1 MKIVMIGAGNVATHL
16 ATSLMNA
23 GHDIVQIYSR
33 TWASASAL
41 ATLAGGAATDKLDD
55 VVTTADVYIFSL
67 TDSVLGEI
75 IPRITK
81 GRERKV
87 MVHTAGSMPLSIF
100 EGMALHYG
108 VLYPMQTFSKQR
120 KVNLRET
127 PFFIE
132 ANDDYTRNCLMQLA
146 GDLSDNVRYATS
158 EQRKYLH
165 LSAVWACNFTNHCYA
180 IAAEI
185 LQKHDIPFS
194 VMLPLID
201 ETARKV
207 HELSPKE
214 AQTGPAVRF
223 DENVIRAQ
231 AQLLKSDP
239 LVKDLYER
247 MSLSISRLAKK

>member
-1 MKIVMIGAGNVATHL
+1 
-16 ATSLMNA
+16 
-23 GHDIVQIYSR
+23 
-33 TWASASAL
+33 
-41 ATLAGGAATDKLDD
+41 
-55 VVTTADVYIFSL
+55 
-67 TDSVLGEI
+67 
-75 IPRITK
+75 
-81 GRERKV
+81 
-87 MVHTAGSMPLSIF
+87 
-100 EGMALHYG
+100 
-108 VLYPMQTFSKQR
+108 
-120 KVNLRET
+120 
-127 PFFIE
+127 
-132 ANDDYTRNCLMQLA
+132 MQLA

-247 MSLSISRLAKK
+247 MSLSISRLAKNDKL